1 MVTSNAK
8 LIFIT
13 MEKEIVYG
21 VVDKNSSCD
30 SYVGFFKKEEDA
42 IKELQNQIKYMAFDY
57 GIKDLKVVG
66 DKVIKTEN
74 GKEVILYAVHR
85 YVLR

>member
-1 MVTSNAK
+1 
-8 LIFIT
+8 
-13 MEKEIVYG
+13 
-21 VVDKNSSCD
+21 
-30 SYVGFFKKEEDA
+30 
-42 IKELQNQIKYMAFDY
+42 MAFDY
-57 GIKDLKVVG
+57 GVKDLKIVG